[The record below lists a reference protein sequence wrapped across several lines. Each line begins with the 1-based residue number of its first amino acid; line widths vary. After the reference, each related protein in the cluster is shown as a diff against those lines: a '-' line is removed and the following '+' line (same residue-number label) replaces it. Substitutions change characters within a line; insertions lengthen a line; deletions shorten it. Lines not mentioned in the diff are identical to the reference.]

1 MPHVVS
7 FMPDVAA
14 TVAAVVTRPEAAGA
28 TWLVPNA
35 PAVTQRQVVAAL
47 ARAAGVEARVS
58 AVPRAAIALGG
69 LFVPLFRE
77 LRETWYQFA
86 EPWTIDSSRTEA
98 ALGVRATP
106 LAAGAEATV
115 AWWRSRIPA
124 TTR

>member
-14 TVAAVVTRPEAAGA
+14 TVAAVVTRPEAAGG

-69 LFVPLFRE
+69 LVVPLFRE

-86 EPWTIDSSRTEA
+86 EPWTTDSTRTEA

-106 LAAGAEATV
+106 LGEGAEVTV
-115 AWWRSRIPA
+115 AWWRGRLASPSR
-124 TTR
+124 